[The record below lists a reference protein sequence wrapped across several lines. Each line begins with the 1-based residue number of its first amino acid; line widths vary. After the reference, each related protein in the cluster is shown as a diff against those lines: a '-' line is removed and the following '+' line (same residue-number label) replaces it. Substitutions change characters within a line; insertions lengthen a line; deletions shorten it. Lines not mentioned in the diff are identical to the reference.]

1 VTPPPVAASSR
12 WQPSAIAAKE
22 YSAQPSSGEFALHTL
37 DEVASGMEIM
47 HERFGRGK
55 ITDIDPD
62 PASAKIVVLFSNV
75 EQRKLMLKYA
85 KFKIL

>member
-1 VTPPPVAASSR
+1 M
-12 WQPSAIAAKE
+12 
-22 YSAQPSSGEFALHTL
+22 